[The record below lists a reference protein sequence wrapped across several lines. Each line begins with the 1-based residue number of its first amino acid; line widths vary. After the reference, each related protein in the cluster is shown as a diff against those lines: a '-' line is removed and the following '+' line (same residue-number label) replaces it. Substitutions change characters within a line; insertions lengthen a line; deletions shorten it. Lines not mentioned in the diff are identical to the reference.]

1 VDAVGATG
9 ASGAS
14 KASTSL
20 IGQQGTI
27 AATGNLSVQAGR
39 DLTLHGA
46 NLSAGGDA
54 LVTAGRD
61 INVDAVQSTTNQ
73 SMYLNDQHHWEESTT
88 KNVTSGITA
97 GGSLGMQSGNDTTL
111 KGATV
116 TAGKDLAVLAGGNLT
131 ATTVTDT
138 ATLDNVAA
146 DSKTRKEVD
155 HNYDEHAVG

>member
-46 NLSAGGDA
+46 SLSAGGDA

-116 TAGKDLAVLAGGNLT
+116 TAGKDLAALAGGNLT

-155 HNYDEHAVG
+155 HNYDE